1 MITDAPNY
9 EMLVGQPIILAVE
22 QAKQNQLPE
31 GGRYVFDWHAFL
43 QSNPPTESL
52 VGGSEHKQILSGKV
66 APVDLLA
73 IEFPK
78 LVKQWKEETFFIS
91 SSTKLFNHP
100 AYVRIMAMGTAGIP
114 LVLGELQ
121 KNSGRWFYALKFM
134 AGEKGKDVA
143 AGINNYE
150 DAKAAWLEWG
160 YKNNY
165 I

>member
-1 MITDAPNY
+1 MIDGRPLIFA
-9 EMLVGQPIILAVE
+9 EE
-22 QAKQNQLPE
+22 QAKRNQLPE
-31 GGRYVFDWHAFL
+31 GVVCQIDWGTFL
-43 QSNPPTESL
+43 RMNFPD
-52 VGGSEHKQILSGKV
+52 KQPVAGIEGKQVLTGKTATIDSV
-66 APVDLLA
+66 AE
-73 IEFPK
+73 EFRS

-91 SSTKLFNHP
+91 SSTKLFHHP

-150 DAKAAWLEWG
+150 DARAAWLEWG